1 MNSQGVPTVKLT
13 PEWYDNYVEAHD
25 GRPDDTIIEVRPPG
39 YESES
44 DRSQYKCRFCELI
57 LYDNYTA
64 AHEDNDNDGMNREW
78 LHMIENHETDIAMIR
93 LGI

>member
-25 GRPDDTIIEVRPPG
+25 GQPDDTIIEVR
-39 YESES
+39 ES
-44 DRSQYKCRFCELI
+44 DRSQYKCRFCEVI
-57 LYDNYTA
+57 LYDNYA
-64 AHEDNDNDGMNREW
+64 DAHESQDEDGMNREW

-93 LGI
+93 LGNLGG